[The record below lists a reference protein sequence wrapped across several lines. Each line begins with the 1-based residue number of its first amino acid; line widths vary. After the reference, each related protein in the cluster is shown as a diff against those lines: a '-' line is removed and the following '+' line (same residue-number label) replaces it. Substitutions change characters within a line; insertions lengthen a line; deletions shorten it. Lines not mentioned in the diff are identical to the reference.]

1 MAVPGAASAPA
12 VRGPPAPL
20 LCRAPSIPH
29 GLIRSARVGAGLK
42 RPGWCSGGGLGE
54 ANEFHGLDSC
64 RDGGR
69 RVPAPWPWKGGSL
82 AAPKAPGPP
91 NLEPKCRGR
100 RSRPP
105 SSKAPTFFCWGGR
118 PLRVASK
125 LKAAPRGLA
134 LAALLG
140 SCFQR
145 CLSGWLRSLDASAG
159 WFHSSDPVTVAGKNT
174 FAWPMFDSFA
184 GNLQNPRHKGWEKAG
199 RRAGSLN
206 SVILKREMVPGPWNQ
221 TFLDLAGPLGLQ
233 DAGGWLSRI

>member
-105 SSKAPTFFCWGGR
+105 SSKAPTFFWWGGGHCSFDNYDR
-118 PLRVASK
+118 QHSTSRFPT
-125 LKAAPRGLA
+125 
-134 LAALLG
+134 
-140 SCFQR
+140 SCF
-145 CLSGWLRSLDASAG
+145 
-159 WFHSSDPVTVAGKNT
+159 T
-174 FAWPMFDSFA
+174 FFQFK
-184 GNLQNPRHKGWEKAG
+184 H
-199 RRAGSLN
+199 
-206 SVILKREMVPGPWNQ
+206 
-221 TFLDLAGPLGLQ
+221 
-233 DAGGWLSRI
+233 LSR

>member
-20 LCRAPSIPH
+20 LCRAPSLPH
-29 GLIRSARVGAGLK
+29 GLIRSARVGGGLK

-105 SSKAPTFFCWGGR
+105 SSKAPHLFLWGGGAAFA
-118 PLRVASK
+118 LRLQTESC
-125 LKAAPRGLA
+125 APRAGACSLA
-134 LAALLG
+134 WKLLSALPVWLAAVSG
-140 SCFQR
+140 CFCGLISLQR
-145 CLSGWLRSLDASAG
+145 SGYCGWKEHVCLT
-159 WFHSSDPVTVAGKNT
+159 HV
-174 FAWPMFDSFA
+174 
-184 GNLQNPRHKGWEKAG
+184 
-199 RRAGSLN
+199 
-206 SVILKREMVPGPWNQ
+206 
-221 TFLDLAGPLGLQ
+221 
-233 DAGGWLSRI
+233 